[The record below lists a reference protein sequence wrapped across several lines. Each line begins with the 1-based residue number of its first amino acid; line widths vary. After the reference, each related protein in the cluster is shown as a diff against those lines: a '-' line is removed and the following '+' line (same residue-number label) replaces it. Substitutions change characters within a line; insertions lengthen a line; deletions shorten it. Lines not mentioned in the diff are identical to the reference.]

1 MKQKAQTGLV
11 VFVCLVLGA
20 ASVYIFSPTTSE
32 ALPNGRTEAS
42 VAVDRV
48 VDAIN
53 DLNDVVSATG
63 TVDITLESLATLTDA
78 ISATGTVDITV
89 ESLTTLTDAVSEADL
104 EASIASVTA
113 GTGTAFALFPTA
125 PAKRVWVGN
134 NSGTVLEVRRGG
146 SGAAYPI
153 QSAAEHVFK
162 VSANANEL
170 GIRRVDQGATE
181 VTAELDIENY

>member
-1 MKQKAQTGLV
+1 MKQGIQTGLV

-20 ASVYIFSPTTSE
+20 TGAYILAPPSAN

-48 VDAIN
+48 VDA
-53 DLNDVVSATG
+53 LNSLKDVTSATG
-63 TVDITLESLATLTDA
+63 TVDITAESLATLTDA
-78 ISATGTVDITV
+78 ISATGTVN
-89 ESLTTLTDAVSEADL
+89 LTADTLDTIVDAVSEEAL
-104 EASIASVTA
+104 VASIASVSA
-113 GTGTAFALFPTA
+113 GTGTAFTLFPTT

-134 NSGTVLEVRRGG
+134 NSGIVLEVRRGG

-153 QSAAEHVFK
+153 QSSTEHVFK

-170 GIRRVDQGATE
+170 GIRRVDQGATA